1 MWQGFVVLL
10 IFAVWAFLDYD
21 FAPVASS
28 LAEANW
34 ALIGLGMTLNVSLL
48 YLRVFK
54 WRFFLSAFK
63 TFSFFNMSLAAF
75 AAYTCNMV
83 IPAKVG
89 GAIQAWLLSKK
100 EPISAS
106 SAFGTVVL
114 TRVMDAITLSVIG
127 LLVFSTMEIPL
138 DKSHYW
144 ESYRNAGII
153 ITVSLLSLIVF
164 LFIFRNHK
172 NIENGFKRLAIRFV
186 PARMQ
191 TSTEKVITLF
201 WEGFEVLN
209 QRRTLGI
216 IVILNFT
223 FWGLVATT
231 IFIYIKAFGI
241 SDIPMTAPLFILL
254 AQAIGFMIPSP
265 GNIGP
270 FHAAT
275 VVGLSFYG
283 VVGELALSIAIIM
296 HAAMFITNSLPGLI
310 YLWIGNLKISAIIRE
325 AELNLTKANENT

>member
-1 MWQGFVVLL
+1 MWQGFIVLL
-10 IFAVWAFLDYD
+10 IFAVWAYLNYD

-28 LAEANW
+28 LVEADW
-34 ALIGLGMTLNVSLL
+34 ALIGLAMTLNVFLL

-54 WRFFLSAFK
+54 WRFFLSYFK
-63 TFSFFNMSLAAF
+63 GFSFFNMSLAAF

-114 TRVMDAITLSVIG
+114 TRVMDAITLSAVG

-138 DKSHYW
+138 DKSDYW
-144 ESYRNAGII
+144 ESYRKVGTI
-153 ITVSLLSLIVF
+153 ITASFLSIIVF
-164 LFIFRNHK
+164 LFIFRRHK
-172 NIENGFKRLAIRFV
+172 NFESGIKRLAIRLV

-191 TSTEKVITLF
+191 TSTEKVITSF
-201 WEGFEVLN
+201 WRGFEVLN
-209 QRRTLGI
+209 QKRNLGI
-216 IVILNFT
+216 IIILNFT
-223 FWGLVATT
+223 FWVLVATT

-275 VVGLSFYG
+275 VVGLSYYG

-296 HAAMFITNSLPGLI
+296 HAAMFVTNSLPGLI
-310 YLWIGNLKISAIIRE
+310 YLWIGNLKISTIVRE
-325 AELNLTKANENT
+325 AELNLAKANDNP